1 MNTFNKGG
9 KRLNIRYVSVKEII
23 AILSL
28 LSTYFFIDIFSSDII
43 SAVWSVIHSPDKLI
57 NAEIKASFIGE
68 GIPVRE
74 TIIIPFDISKKPH
87 SIAVHMS
94 FLKGENAEI
103 SSHITEK
110 NTIYTVIFINE
121 TEDSLTEEVKELN
134 SFELYKFVFVT
145 ENGIFFLQL
154 NAYKIAE
161 SM

>member
-1 MNTFNKGG
+1 
-9 KRLNIRYVSVKEII
+9 
-23 AILSL
+23 
-28 LSTYFFIDIFSSDII
+28 
-43 SAVWSVIHSPDKLI
+43 
-57 NAEIKASFIGE
+57 
-68 GIPVRE
+68 
-74 TIIIPFDISKKPH
+74 
-87 SIAVHMS
+87 MS

-121 TEDSLTEEVKELN
+121 TEDSLTEEVKEFN